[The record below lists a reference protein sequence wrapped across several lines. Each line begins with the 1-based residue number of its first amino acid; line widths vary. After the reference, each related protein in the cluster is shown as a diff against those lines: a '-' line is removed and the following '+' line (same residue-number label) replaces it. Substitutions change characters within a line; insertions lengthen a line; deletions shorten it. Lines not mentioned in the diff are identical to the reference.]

1 MNCLTRKIGG
11 SRAIKYS
18 DIILGNWCPMRIH
31 ILNGRIKSFT
41 GAQNQLT
48 FMFVFPFFHVQVHI
62 KQVKRR
68 VGQILPN
75 ETL

>member
-1 MNCLTRKIGG
+1 MGG
-11 SRAIKYS
+11 ARAIKFI
-18 DIILGNWCPMRIH
+18 DIIFGNWCQMRIH
-31 ILNGRIKSFT
+31 ILNGRLKYFT
-41 GAQNQLT
+41 GAQNQLS
-48 FMFVFPFFHVQVHI
+48 FMFVFLFFHVQVHI